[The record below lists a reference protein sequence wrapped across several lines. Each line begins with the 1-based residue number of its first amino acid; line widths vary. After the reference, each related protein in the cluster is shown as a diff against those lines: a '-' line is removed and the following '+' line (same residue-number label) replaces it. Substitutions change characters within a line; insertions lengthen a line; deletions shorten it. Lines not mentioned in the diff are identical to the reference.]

1 MANPKGNRSSRALSE
16 AARARRIG
24 RISGLFE
31 TIRVSYFAWLPTLA
45 AIGLGIAFLVFRAPI
60 WFVLSCAVGLVA
72 FLGWAIWFN
81 VDR

>member
-1 MANPKGNRSSRALSE
+1 M
-16 AARARRIG
+16 
-24 RISGLFE
+24 
-31 TIRVSYFAWLPTLA
+31 SYFAWLPTVV

-72 FLGWAIWFN
+72 FLGWAIWLN